1 MWQNQT
7 KLQIHV
13 CGYWSRFFNFFY
25 KVQSHHRAT
34 CRVSGLLY
42 TPPPRKLSR
51 AFYFSRISCVAVAT
65 PKSLKREPFTRRWSL
80 VEQIKK
86 IIQFCFDFLWTGK
99 FVLFIAFVII
109 KIVGEIVSLCIIFK
123 LFIFPGEVPCP
134 CFVPFSPP
142 FFGSPAQ
149 SGSSASAPPPP
160 TYTFTKWRQWET
172 CLTSLLFS

>member
-109 KIVGEIVSLCIIFK
+109 KIPEINRGF
-123 LFIFPGEVPCP
+123 
-134 CFVPFSPP
+134 
-142 FFGSPAQ
+142 
-149 SGSSASAPPPP
+149 
-160 TYTFTKWRQWET
+160 
-172 CLTSLLFS
+172 SLLVRWRGLEPPRLTAHAPQACLSANSSTSARTGRIIIGLLCLSSKFIEEK